1 MIERIEGLINFG
13 SGWFDASADIYDQ
26 FSNFGIGT
34 LALWL
39 SALGE
44 FDSLPSG
51 DTALLQKLQLD
62 LTF

>member
-13 SGWFDASADIYDQ
+13 SGWFDASADNYAQ

-34 LALWL
+34 LAFWL

-51 DTALLQKLQLD
+51 DTVLLHKLQLG
-62 LTF
+62 LIF

>member
-13 SGWFDASADIYDQ
+13 SGWFDIYDQ

-34 LALWL
+34 LAFWL

-51 DTALLQKLQLD
+51 DTALLQKLQLEPNI
-62 LTF
+62 